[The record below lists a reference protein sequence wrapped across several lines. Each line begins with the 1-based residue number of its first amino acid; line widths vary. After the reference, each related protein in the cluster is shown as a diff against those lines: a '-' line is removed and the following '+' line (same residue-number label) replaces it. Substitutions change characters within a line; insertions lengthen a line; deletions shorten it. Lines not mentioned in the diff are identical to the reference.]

1 MNALNTIHL
10 PDHFYRYV
18 LTFCNLN
25 QACYLILDNILWL
38 NAIKVLKIKNKEK
51 ISIWCNKFWLF
62 SSILYLSRDFHD
74 LIGLFSLINE
84 RTKRQ
89 NDPLK
94 KYRLDEQSGAY
105 TSTTRTA
112 RTTEKLNGLNILRII
127 LSNKKNLPLLLDTIK
142 NVSDI
147 FLPLSSLGFIKLSPG
162 IQGLLGLI
170 SSLLS
175 LMCVWDSTLKLK
187 T

>member
-1 MNALNTIHL
+1 M
-10 PDHFYRYV
+10 
-18 LTFCNLN
+18 
-25 QACYLILDNILWL
+25 
-38 NAIKVLKIKNKEK
+38 
-51 ISIWCNKFWLF
+51 
-62 SSILYLSRDFHD
+62 
-74 LIGLFSLINE
+74 
-84 RTKRQ
+84 KRQ

-105 TSTTRTA
+105 TSATKTTRSK
-112 RTTEKLNGLNILRII
+112 EKLKGLNILGII
-127 LSNKKNLPLLLDTIK
+127 LSNKKNQPLLLDTVK
-142 NVSDI
+142 NVADI
-147 FLPLSSLGFIKLSPG
+147 FLPLSSLGYINLSPG